1 MKKEWSTALDFT
13 FHNVSINTAET
24 IRIEIPVNSLH
35 SIMFLLIPGMTDQQW
50 KQYKALHS
58 IMFLLILVEV
68 THMSPSSYFTFH
80 NVSINTG
87 DNTYHRADGKAL
99 HSIMFLLILLYRRFR
114 LPLRN

>member
-24 IRIEIPVNSLH
+24 IRIEIPVN
-35 SIMFLLIPGMTDQQW
+35 
-50 KQYKALHS
+50 ALHS